1 MTLNDRQQRKVL
13 MLSSVASMIDQFNM
27 SNIRLLLEMGYEVH
41 VACNFTKGNTCDQRR
56 VKKLC
61 GTLREMRV
69 RLHPWDCPRTICPG
83 CLRAYRQLLE
93 LLARIPFAWM
103 HCHSPVG
110 GALARLAGHRM
121 GVPVV
126 YTAHG
131 FHFYKGAPLK
141 NWLVYY
147 PVEKL
152 LSGWS
157 EVLITVNREDHRF
170 ARQHLCAKRVFRI
183 PGIGIE
189 AARFQAAEAA
199 DKLRIREAVCRKY
212 QIAQDAVCLLSVGEL
227 SRRKNHQVVLQAVA
241 MLQKRGWKA
250 AYLICG
256 QGAWKQKL
264 ERQAR
269 RLGISKYVTMTGY
282 LEAVEELYQ
291 AADIFVFPSLQE
303 GLPVALME
311 AMAAGLPCA
320 VSDIRGNRE
329 LAGRYG
335 KAADVRFS
343 PTDAGGLA
351 NILETMIADPKLRR
365 MYGKANQQRIQGYEL
380 AVVERRMRRIYDG
393 MQSSVEKQ
401 ADCHVRVLLAVYNGA
416 AYLRPQ
422 LDSIL
427 RQQGVTVSVLVRDDG
442 SCDGSMEILQEYAR
456 RYQNI
461 TVYTGG
467 QKGAAGSFFDL
478 MQHTD
483 LQSRYYAFADQ
494 DDVWHPKKLWYAVA
508 MLEKQPLAQPLLYS
522 ADVICTSADLKS
534 RWKETCRIR
543 RGTSF
548 GNALLENICRGCT
561 QVFNRE
567 LLLLVREHPPGSGRM
582 HDWWMYL
589 TAACFGT
596 VVYDKKAYVLY
607 RQHENNAIGVKRSRS
622 QRWMSRIRHCKQ
634 KRHLLTGQAREFQKI
649 YAGLVK
655 EQNAQRLT
663 LLCRIGKTPGSRLR
677 ILWDQRLYRQ
687 HLLDDL
693 VCRLLLA
700 AGYL

>member
-1 MTLNDRQQRKVL
+1 
-13 MLSSVASMIDQFNM
+13 
-27 SNIRLLLEMGYEVH
+27 
-41 VACNFTKGNTCDQRR
+41 
-56 VKKLC
+56 
-61 GTLREMRV
+61 
-69 RLHPWDCPRTICPG
+69 
-83 CLRAYRQLLE
+83 
-93 LLARIPFAWM
+93 
-103 HCHSPVG
+103 
-110 GALARLAGHRM
+110 
-121 GVPVV
+121 
-126 YTAHG
+126 
-131 FHFYKGAPLK
+131 
-141 NWLVYY
+141 
-147 PVEKL
+147 
-152 LSGWS
+152 
-157 EVLITVNREDHRF
+157 
-170 ARQHLCAKRVFRI
+170 
-183 PGIGIE
+183 
-189 AARFQAAEAA
+189 
-199 DKLRIREAVCRKY
+199 
-212 QIAQDAVCLLSVGEL
+212 
-227 SRRKNHQVVLQAVA
+227 
-241 MLQKRGWKA
+241 
-250 AYLICG
+250 
-256 QGAWKQKL
+256 
-264 ERQAR
+264 
-269 RLGISKYVTMTGY
+269 
-282 LEAVEELYQ
+282 
-291 AADIFVFPSLQE
+291 
-303 GLPVALME
+303 
-311 AMAAGLPCA
+311 
-320 VSDIRGNRE
+320 
-329 LAGRYG
+329 
-335 KAADVRFS
+335 
-343 PTDAGGLA
+343 
-351 NILETMIADPKLRR
+351 
-365 MYGKANQQRIQGYEL
+365 
-380 AVVERRMRRIYDG
+380 
-393 MQSSVEKQ
+393 
-401 ADCHVRVLLAVYNGA
+401 
-416 AYLRPQ
+416 
-422 LDSIL
+422 
-427 RQQGVTVSVLVRDDG
+427 
-442 SCDGSMEILQEYAR
+442 
-456 RYQNI
+456 
-461 TVYTGG
+461 
-467 QKGAAGSFFDL
+467 

>member
-1 MTLNDRQQRKVL
+1 
-13 MLSSVASMIDQFNM
+13 
-27 SNIRLLLEMGYEVH
+27 
-41 VACNFTKGNTCDQRR
+41 
-56 VKKLC
+56 
-61 GTLREMRV
+61 
-69 RLHPWDCPRTICPG
+69 
-83 CLRAYRQLLE
+83 
-93 LLARIPFAWM
+93 
-103 HCHSPVG
+103 
-110 GALARLAGHRM
+110 
-121 GVPVV
+121 
-126 YTAHG
+126 
-131 FHFYKGAPLK
+131 
-141 NWLVYY
+141 
-147 PVEKL
+147 
-152 LSGWS
+152 
-157 EVLITVNREDHRF
+157 
-170 ARQHLCAKRVFRI
+170 
-183 PGIGIE
+183 
-189 AARFQAAEAA
+189 
-199 DKLRIREAVCRKY
+199 
-212 QIAQDAVCLLSVGEL
+212 
-227 SRRKNHQVVLQAVA
+227 

-351 NILETMIADPKLRR
+351 DILETMIADPKLRR
-365 MYGKANQQRIQGYEL
+365 MYGKANQRRIQGYEL
-380 AVVERRMRRIYDG
+380 AAVERRMRRIYNQ
-393 MQSSVEKQ
+393 MPSSAEKQ
-401 ADCHVRVLLAVYNGA
+401 ADCHVKVLLAVYNGA
-416 AYLRPQ
+416 AYLRQQ

-461 TVYTGG
+461 AVYTGG

-494 DDVWHPKKLWYAVA
+494 DDVWHPKKLWCAVA

-522 ADVICTSADLKS
+522 ADVICTSADLKN
-534 RWKETCRIR
+534 RWKETYRIR
-543 RGTSF
+543 RQASF

-687 HLLDDL
+687 YLLDDL